1 MFQRYKFVVLITQ
14 FLTIILI
21 SKIPSARPSLAKKK
35 INFQLERC

>member
-1 MFQRYKFVVLITQ
+1 MFQRHKFVVLITQ
-14 FLTIILI
+14 FLTILI